1 MRPSR
6 RILRFLDSKRPGAG
20 FRKIPHFREE
30 RLLPTAAFL
39 ISFFFS
45 SPLWAQENGSFI
57 IDKIIV
63 KVDNYIVLKSDLEG
77 AYQNYV
83 TNGNPASEDARCGIL
98 NSLVVNKLMVAKAEI
113 DSVVVTDTEVDN
125 NTSQRMN
132 MILQNSGN
140 SPEQLEKAYGKS
152 LDEIKLDLREQI
164 REQLL
169 GREMQSKIT
178 KDLSITPSEVRRFYN
193 HIPADSLPFYSSDV
207 EVAQIVRIAKVS
219 DTQKEE
225 ARRKLMEIREQ
236 LVKGANFSELAHKY
250 SEDPSVEYNG
260 GEMGYVGRGA
270 MVPQYEAQAF
280 RMKIGELSM
289 PFESPFGFHLMQL
302 LDRRGNEYN
311 SRHILLIAT
320 PSKDDVKRAEFF
332 LDSLRDV
339 ISKDSIKFEA
349 AAKKYSDDTN
359 TKDRGGFFADADGGT
374 KISIKEIDPV
384 VYFNID
390 TMKVGN
396 ISKPITYR
404 TDDQKDAV
412 RILYFKTKLPPH
424 QANLKDDWH
433 RIQAAALAEK
443 KDKMLDKWFSKA
455 RQDVFILID
464 PEYKHCNI
472 MD

>member
-1 MRPSR
+1 M
-6 RILRFLDSKRPGAG
+6 GCG
-20 FRKIPHFREE
+20 KIPQFREG
-30 RLLPTAAFL
+30 RLLAGVAFL
-39 ISFFFS
+39 ALALFS
-45 SPLWAQENGSFI
+45 SPLRAQDNGSFVV
-57 IDKIIV
+57 DKIIV

-77 AYQNYV
+77 AYQNYI

-98 NSLVVNKLMVAKAEI
+98 NSLVINKLLVAKAEI

-125 NTSQRMN
+125 NTTQRMN

-140 SPEQLEKAYGKS
+140 SPEQLEKVYGKS
-152 LDEIKLDLREQI
+152 MDEIKLELRDQI

-178 KDLSITPSEVRRFYN
+178 KDLSITPSEVKRFFN

-207 EVAQIVRIAKVS
+207 EVAQIVRVAKVS

-225 ARRKLMEIREQ
+225 ARRKLLEIRDQ
-236 LVKGANFSELAHKY
+236 LLKGANFSELAHKY
-250 SEDPSVEYNG
+250 SEDPSVQYNG

-332 LDSLRDV
+332 LDSLKDL
-339 ISKDSIKFEA
+339 ISKDSITFEA
-349 AAKKYSDDTN
+349 AAKKYSDDAS
-359 TKDRGGFFADADGGT
+359 TKDRGGYFADADGGT
-374 KISIKEIDPV
+374 KISIKEIDPI

-390 TMKVGN
+390 TMKVGH

-443 KDKMLDKWFSKA
+443 KDNMLDKWFGKA